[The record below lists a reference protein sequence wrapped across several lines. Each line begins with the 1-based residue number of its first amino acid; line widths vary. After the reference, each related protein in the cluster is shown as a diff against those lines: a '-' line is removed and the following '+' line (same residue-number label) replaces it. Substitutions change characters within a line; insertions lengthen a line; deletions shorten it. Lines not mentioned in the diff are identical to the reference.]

1 MRLKRLFLGV
11 MLLVGITGAGATNAA
26 PEDISASISLKVPGN
41 DAKQYPLALQKMQD
55 GMYRCRASEKLPLDI
70 IRQVVDKDGKQ
81 RITVTLK
88 ALENVYFNY
97 GEQIKT
103 GYKHSDCQF
112 YMPGFW
118 YRRNLRSPKEAP
130 SFHTSDSWLV
140 REDRLSTPLTAAFN
154 PASGTSMSVIRI
166 DKFDKEAL
174 TTHKEG
180 EVILSGETSI
190 GYTGFCN
197 VDGMTVLAY
206 GFPYKEAPKTYI
218 RKLTL
223 APAVE
228 AFQLLRKGDS
238 ISMTWEVSERNTADF
253 SECVQR
259 TWEYCYD
266 TNRPKPVD
274 TPYTV
279 DRMKEVMSN
288 FFVESYVSNTPTH
301 YYSGVELE
309 TATCAN
315 TDVAEVGFVGRTLL
329 NAFNA
334 LEYGKQQNRQDLVDN
349 ANHIFDTYL
358 QNGFSPAGFFNEVV
372 HYNRGFKETRH
383 SIRRQSEGVYAI
395 LNYLNYEKQQKR
407 KHPEWE
413 KRIKGMLD
421 SFLKLQ
427 NEDGSF
433 PRKFKDD
440 FSVVDASGGSTPS
453 ATLPLVMASKYFK
466 DKRYLASAKRT
477 VDYLEKEL
485 ISKADY
491 FSSTLDAN
499 CEDKEASLYA
509 ATAAYYLAL
518 VTKGEERA
526 HYAGLAKKAAY
537 FALSWYYTWDV
548 PFAEGQMLGDI
559 GLKTRGWGNVSVEN
573 NHIDVFIFEF
583 ADVLHW
589 LSKEYNEP
597 RFSDF
602 AEVIS
607 TSMRQLL
614 PYEGHMCG
622 IAKVGYY
629 PEVVQHTNWDYGRN
643 GKGYYN
649 NIFAPGWTV
658 ASLWELFTPGRA
670 EQFLLKNDSL
680 NSNQYCIYE

>member
-11 MLLVGITGAGATNAA
+11 MLLVGITGAGAANVA

-55 GMYRCRASEKLPLDI
+55 GMYSCRASETLPLDI

-238 ISMTWEVSERNTADF
+238 ISMTWEVSERNAADF

-288 FFVESYVSNTPTH
+288 FFVESYVSNTSTH

-372 HYNRGFKETRH
+372 HYNRDFKETRH

-670 EQFLLKNDSL
+670 EQFLLKK
-680 NSNQYCIYE
+680 

>member
-1 MRLKRLFLGV
+1 MRLKRLFLGI
-11 MLLVGITGAGATNAA
+11 MLSAGIVNIGAANYT
-26 PEDISASISLKVPGN
+26 PENVSISLKVPGN
-41 DAKQYPLALQKMQD
+41 DAQHYLLTLQKQQDGIYTCQSSEQLPLA
-55 GMYRCRASEKLPLDI
+55 I
-70 IRQVVDKDGKQ
+70 TRQVVDKDGKQ
-81 RITVTLK
+81 RINVVIK
-88 ALENVYFNY
+88 ALDTVYFNY

-103 GYKHSDCQF
+103 GYRHSDCQF

-118 YRRNLRSPKEAP
+118 YRQNLRSPEKAP

-154 PASGTSMSVIRI
+154 SSKGKSMSVIRI
-166 DKFDKEAL
+166 DQFDKEAL
-174 TTHKEG
+174 ATHKEG
-180 EVILSGETSI
+180 EVIVSGETSI
-190 GYTGFCN
+190 GYTGFEN
-197 VDGMTVLAY
+197 IGGMTVLSY

-223 APAVE
+223 APSVE

-238 ISMTWEVSERNTADF
+238 ISLTWELSEIDAADF

-266 TNRPKPVD
+266 TNRPQPVN

-279 DRMKEVMSN
+279 DRMKDVLSN
-288 FFVESYVSNTPTH
+288 FFVESYVNTTPTH
-301 YYSGVELE
+301 YYSGVELK
-309 TATCAN
+309 TATCDN

-334 LEYGKQQNRQDLVDN
+334 LEYGSQQNRPELVN
-349 ANHIFDTYL
+349 SANSIFDTYL
-358 QNGFSPAGFFNEVV
+358 TNGFSPAGFFNEVV
-372 HYNRGFKETRH
+372 HYNRDFKEPNL

-395 LNYLNYEKQQKR
+395 LNYLDYEKQHKR

-413 KRIKGMLD
+413 KRLKVILD
-421 SFLKLQ
+421 SFLRLQ
-427 NEDGSF
+427 NADGSF

-440 FSVVDASGGSTPS
+440 FSIVDGTGGSTPS
-453 ATLPLVMASKYFK
+453 ATLPLVMAYKYFK
-466 DKRYLASAKRT
+466 DKRYLESAKRT
-477 VDYLEKEL
+477 VNYLENEL
-485 ISKADY
+485 ISKSDY

-509 ATAAYYLAL
+509 ATATYYLAL
-518 VTKGEERA
+518 VTKGVERS
-526 HYAGLAKKAAY
+526 HYAGLCKKAAY

-622 IAKVGYY
+622 VSKVGYY

-649 NIFAPGWTV
+649 DIFAPGWTV
-658 ASLWELFTPGRA
+658 ASLWELFSPGRA
-670 EQFLLKNDSL
+670 EKFLLK
-680 NSNQYCIYE
+680 

>member
-55 GMYRCRASEKLPLDI
+55 GMYSCRASEKLPLDI

-154 PASGTSMSVIRI
+154 LASGTSMSVIRI

-238 ISMTWEVSERNTADF
+238 ISVTWAVSERNAADF
-253 SECVQR
+253 SECVQH

-573 NHIDVFIFEF
+573 NHIDVFIFGF

-589 LSKEYNEP
+589 LAKEYNEP

-670 EQFLLKNDSL
+670 EQFLLKK
-680 NSNQYCIYE
+680 

>member
-11 MLLVGITGAGATNAA
+11 MLLVGITGAGAANAA

-55 GMYRCRASEKLPLDI
+55 GMYSCRASEKLPLDI

-180 EVILSGETSI
+180 EIILSGETSI

-238 ISMTWEVSERNTADF
+238 ISMTWEVSERNAADF

-440 FSVVDASGGSTPS
+440 FSIVDASGGSTPS

-670 EQFLLKNDSL
+670 EQFLLKK
-680 NSNQYCIYE
+680 

>member
-11 MLLVGITGAGATNAA
+11 MLLVGITGAGAANAA

-55 GMYRCRASEKLPLDI
+55 GMYSCRASETLPLDI

-238 ISMTWEVSERNTADF
+238 ISMTWEVSERNAADF

-670 EQFLLKNDSL
+670 EQFLLKK
-680 NSNQYCIYE
+680 

>member
-1 MRLKRLFLGV
+1 MRLKRLFLGI
-11 MLLVGITGAGATNAA
+11 MLFTGITGAGAANAA
-26 PEDISASISLKVPGN
+26 PEDISASISLKVLGN

-55 GMYRCRASEKLPLDI
+55 GMYSCRASETLPLDI

-238 ISMTWEVSERNTADF
+238 ISMTWEVSERNAADF

-670 EQFLLKNDSL
+670 EQFLLKK
-680 NSNQYCIYE
+680 

>member
-1 MRLKRLFLGV
+1 MRLKRLFLGI
-11 MLLVGITGAGATNAA
+11 MLSAGIVNIGAANYT
-26 PEDISASISLKVPGN
+26 PENVSISLKVPGN
-41 DAKQYPLALQKMQD
+41 DAQHYSLTLQKQQDGIYTCQSSEQLPLA
-55 GMYRCRASEKLPLDI
+55 I
-70 IRQVVDKDGKQ
+70 TRQVVDKDGKQ
-81 RITVTLK
+81 RINVVIK
-88 ALENVYFNY
+88 ALDTVYFNY

-103 GYKHSDCQF
+103 GYRHSDCQF

-118 YRRNLRSPKEAP
+118 YRQNLRSPEKAP

-154 PASGTSMSVIRI
+154 SSKGKSMSVIRI
-166 DKFDKEAL
+166 DQFDKEAL
-174 TTHKEG
+174 ATHKEG
-180 EVILSGETSI
+180 EVIVSGETSI
-190 GYTGFCN
+190 GYTGFEN
-197 VDGMTVLAY
+197 VGGMTVLSY

-223 APAVE
+223 APSVE

-238 ISMTWEVSERNTADF
+238 ITLTWELSEIDAADF

-266 TNRPKPVD
+266 TNRPQPVN

-279 DRMKEVMSN
+279 DRMKDVLSN
-288 FFVESYVSNTPTH
+288 FFVESYVNTTPTH
-301 YYSGVELE
+301 YYSGVELK
-309 TATCAN
+309 TATCDN

-334 LEYGKQQNRQDLVDN
+334 LEYGSQQNRPELVN
-349 ANHIFDTYL
+349 SANSIFDTYL
-358 QNGFSPAGFFNEVV
+358 TNGFSPAGFFNEVV
-372 HYNRGFKETRH
+372 HYNRDFKEPNL

-395 LNYLNYEKQQKR
+395 LNYLDYEKQHKR

-413 KRIKGMLD
+413 KRLKVILD
-421 SFLKLQ
+421 SFLRLQ
-427 NEDGSF
+427 NADGSF

-440 FSVVDASGGSTPS
+440 FSIVDGTGGSTPS
-453 ATLPLVMASKYFK
+453 ATLPLVMAYKYFK
-466 DKRYLASAKRT
+466 DKRYLESAKRT
-477 VDYLEKEL
+477 VNYLENEL
-485 ISKADY
+485 ISKSDY

-509 ATAAYYLAL
+509 ATATYYLAL
-518 VTKGEERA
+518 VTKGVERS
-526 HYAGLAKKAAY
+526 HYAGLCKKAAY

-622 IAKVGYY
+622 VAKVGYY

-649 NIFAPGWTV
+649 DIFAPGWTV
-658 ASLWELFTPGRA
+658 ASLWELFSPGRA
-670 EQFLLKNDSL
+670 EKFLLK
-680 NSNQYCIYE
+680 

>member
-55 GMYRCRASEKLPLDI
+55 GMYSCRASEALPLDI

-238 ISMTWEVSERNTADF
+238 ISMTWEVSERNAADF

-372 HYNRGFKETRH
+372 HYNRDFKETRH

-440 FSVVDASGGSTPS
+440 FSIVDASGGSTPS

-670 EQFLLKNDSL
+670 EQFLLKK
-680 NSNQYCIYE
+680 

>member
-11 MLLVGITGAGATNAA
+11 MLLVGITGAGAANAA

-154 PASGTSMSVIRI
+154 PVSGTSMSVIRI

-180 EVILSGETSI
+180 EIILSGETSI

-197 VDGMTVLAY
+197 VDGVTVLAY

-238 ISMTWEVSERNTADF
+238 ISMTWEVSERNAADF

-288 FFVESYVSNTPTH
+288 FFVESYVGNTPTH

-440 FSVVDASGGSTPS
+440 FSIVDASGGSTPS

-466 DKRYLASAKRT
+466 DKRYLASAKHT

-670 EQFLLKNDSL
+670 EQFLLKK
-680 NSNQYCIYE
+680 

>member
-1 MRLKRLFLGV
+1 

-55 GMYRCRASEKLPLDI
+55 GMYSCRASEKLPLDI

-238 ISMTWEVSERNTADF
+238 ISMTWEVSERNAADF

-413 KRIKGMLD
+413 KRIRGMLD

-440 FSVVDASGGSTPS
+440 FSIVDASGGSTPS

-670 EQFLLKNDSL
+670 EQFLLKK
-680 NSNQYCIYE
+680 

>member
-1 MRLKRLFLGV
+1 MRLKRLFFGV
-11 MLLVGITGAGATNAA
+11 MLLAGITNVGAMEHSLG
-26 PEDISASISLKVPGN
+26 DISASISLKVPGN
-41 DAKQYPLALQKMQD
+41 DAQHYSLTLQKQQD
-55 GMYRCRASEKLPLDI
+55 GMYICQSSEQLPLVI
-70 IRQVVDKDGKQ
+70 TRQVVAKDGNQ
-81 RITVTLK
+81 RINVVIK
-88 ALENVYFNY
+88 ALDTVYFNY

-103 GYKHSDCQF
+103 GYRHSDCQF

-118 YRRNLRSPKEAP
+118 YRQNLRSPEKAP

-154 PASGTSMSVIRI
+154 SSKGKSMSVIRI
-166 DKFDKEAL
+166 DQFDKEAL
-174 TTHKEG
+174 ATHKEG
-180 EVILSGETSI
+180 EVIVSGETSI
-190 GYTGFCN
+190 GYTGFEN
-197 VDGMTVLAY
+197 IGGMTVLSY

-223 APAVE
+223 AHSVE

-238 ISMTWEVSERNTADF
+238 ITLTWELSEIDAADF

-266 TNRPKPVD
+266 TNRPQPVN

-279 DRMKEVMSN
+279 DRMKDVLSN
-288 FFVESYVSNTPTH
+288 FFVESYVNTTPTH
-301 YYSGVELE
+301 YYSGVELK
-309 TATCAN
+309 TATCDN

-334 LEYGKQQNRQDLVDN
+334 LEYGSQQNRPELVN
-349 ANHIFDTYL
+349 SANSIFDTYL
-358 QNGFSPAGFFNEVV
+358 TNGFSPAGFFNEVV
-372 HYNRGFKETRH
+372 HYNRDFKEANL

-395 LNYLNYEKQQKR
+395 LNYLDYEKQHKR

-413 KRIKGMLD
+413 KRLKVILD
-421 SFLKLQ
+421 SFLRLQ
-427 NEDGSF
+427 NADGSF

-440 FSVVDASGGSTPS
+440 FSIVDGTGGSTPS
-453 ATLPLVMASKYFK
+453 ATLPLVMAYKYFK
-466 DKRYLASAKRT
+466 DKRYLESAKRT
-477 VDYLEKEL
+477 VNYLENEL
-485 ISKADY
+485 ISKSDY

-509 ATAAYYLAL
+509 ATATYYLAL
-518 VTKGEERA
+518 VTKGAERS
-526 HYAGLAKKAAY
+526 HYAGLCKKAAY

-573 NHIDVFIFEF
+573 NHIDVFVFEF

-614 PYEGHMCG
+614 PYKGHMCG
-622 IAKVGYY
+622 VSKVGYY

-649 NIFAPGWTV
+649 DIFAPGWTV
-658 ASLWELFTPGRA
+658 ASLWELFSPGRA
-670 EQFLLKNDSL
+670 EKFLLK
-680 NSNQYCIYE
+680 

>member
-1 MRLKRLFLGV
+1 MIFSNNNKTDVTMRLKRLFLGI
-11 MLLVGITGAGATNAA
+11 MLFTGITGAGAANAA

-55 GMYRCRASEKLPLDI
+55 GMYSCRASETLPLDI
-70 IRQVVDKDGKQ
+70 IRQVVDKDGKL

-238 ISMTWEVSERNTADF
+238 ISMTWEVSERNAADF

-288 FFVESYVSNTPTH
+288 FFVESYVGNTPTH

-559 GLKTRGWGNVSVEN
+559 GLKTRGWGNVLVEN

-670 EQFLLKNDSL
+670 EQFLLKK
-680 NSNQYCIYE
+680 

>member
-1 MRLKRLFLGV
+1 MRLKRLFLGI
-11 MLLVGITGAGATNAA
+11 MLSAGIANIGAANYT
-26 PEDISASISLKVPGN
+26 PENVSISLKVPGN
-41 DAKQYPLALQKMQD
+41 DAQHYSLTLQKQQD
-55 GMYRCRASEKLPLDI
+55 GVYTCHSSEQLPLVI
-70 IRQVVDKDGKQ
+70 TRQVVDKDGKQ
-81 RITVTLK
+81 RINVVIK
-88 ALENVYFNY
+88 ALDTVYFNY

-103 GYKHSDCQF
+103 GYRHSDCQF

-118 YRRNLRSPKEAP
+118 YRQNLRSPEKAP

-154 PASGTSMSVIRI
+154 SSKGKSMSVIRI

-180 EVILSGETSI
+180 EVIVSGETSI
-190 GYTGFCN
+190 GYTGFEN
-197 VDGMTVLAY
+197 IGGMTVLSY

-223 APAVE
+223 APSVE

-238 ISMTWEVSERNTADF
+238 ITLTWELSEIAVADF

-266 TNRPKPVD
+266 TNRPQPVN

-279 DRMKEVMSN
+279 DRMKDVLSN
-288 FFVESYVSNTPTH
+288 FFVESYVNTTPTH
-301 YYSGVELE
+301 YYSGVELK
-309 TATCAN
+309 TATCAS

-334 LEYGKQQNRQDLVDN
+334 LEYGFQQNRPELVN
-349 ANHIFDTYL
+349 SANSIFDTYL
-358 QNGFSPAGFFNEVV
+358 SSGFSPAGFFNEVV
-372 HYNRGFKETRH
+372 HYNRDFKEPKL

-395 LNYLNYEKQQKR
+395 LNYLAYEKQHKR

-413 KRIKGMLD
+413 KRLKVILD
-421 SFLKLQ
+421 SFLRLQ
-427 NEDGSF
+427 NADGSF

-440 FSVVDASGGSTPS
+440 FSIVDGTGGSTPS
-453 ATLPLVMASKYFK
+453 ATLPLVMAYKYFK
-466 DKRYLASAKRT
+466 DKRYLESAKRT
-477 VDYLEKEL
+477 VNYLENEL
-485 ISKADY
+485 ISKSDY

-509 ATAAYYLAL
+509 ATATYYLAL
-518 VTKGEERA
+518 VTKGAERA
-526 HYAGLAKKAAY
+526 HYAELCRKAAY

-589 LSKEYNEP
+589 LSKEFNEA

-622 IAKVGYY
+622 VSKVGYY

-649 NIFAPGWTV
+649 DIFAPGWTV
-658 ASLWELFTPGRA
+658 ASLWELFSPGRA
-670 EQFLLKNDSL
+670 EKYLAK
-680 NSNQYCIYE
+680 

>member
-11 MLLVGITGAGATNAA
+11 MLLAGITGAGAANVA

-55 GMYRCRASEKLPLDI
+55 GMYSCRASETLPLDI

-197 VDGMTVLAY
+197 VDGVTVLAY

-238 ISMTWEVSERNTADF
+238 ISMTWEVSERNAADF

-440 FSVVDASGGSTPS
+440 FSIVDASGGSTPS

-526 HYAGLAKKAAY
+526 HYAGLAKKAAN

-670 EQFLLKNDSL
+670 EQFLLKK
-680 NSNQYCIYE
+680 

>member
-11 MLLVGITGAGATNAA
+11 MLLASITGAGAANAA

-55 GMYRCRASEKLPLDI
+55 GMYSCRASETLPLDI
-70 IRQVVDKDGKQ
+70 IRQVVDKDGKL

-238 ISMTWEVSERNTADF
+238 ISMTWEVSERNAADF

-288 FFVESYVSNTPTH
+288 FFVESYASNTPTH

-372 HYNRGFKETRH
+372 HYNRDFKETRH

-440 FSVVDASGGSTPS
+440 FSIVDASGGSTPS

-670 EQFLLKNDSL
+670 EQFLLKK
-680 NSNQYCIYE
+680 

>member
-1 MRLKRLFLGV
+1 MRLKRLFFGV
-11 MLLVGITGAGATNAA
+11 MLLAGITNAGAMEHSLGDVST
-26 PEDISASISLKVPGN
+26 SISLKVPGN
-41 DAKQYPLALQKMQD
+41 DAQHYSLTLQKQQD
-55 GMYRCRASEKLPLDI
+55 GVYTCQSSEQLPLVI
-70 IRQVVDKDGKQ
+70 TRQVVDKDGKQ
-81 RITVTLK
+81 RINVVIT
-88 ALENVYFNY
+88 ALDTVYFNY

-103 GYKHSDCQF
+103 GYRHSDCQF

-118 YRRNLRSPKEAP
+118 YRQNLRSPEKAP
-130 SFHTSDSWLV
+130 SFHISDSWLV

-154 PASGTSMSVIRI
+154 SSKGKSMSVIRI

-174 TTHKEG
+174 VTHKEG
-180 EVILSGETSI
+180 EVIVSGETSI
-190 GYTGFCN
+190 GYTGFEN
-197 VDGMTVLAY
+197 VGGMTVLSY

-223 APAVE
+223 APSVE

-238 ISMTWEVSERNTADF
+238 ITLTWELSEIDAADF

-266 TNRPKPVD
+266 TNRPQPVN

-279 DRMKEVMSN
+279 DRMKDVLSN
-288 FFVESYVSNTPTH
+288 FFVESYVNTTPTH
-301 YYSGVELE
+301 YYSGVELK
-309 TATCAN
+309 TATCAS

-334 LEYGKQQNRQDLVDN
+334 LEYGSQQNRPELVN
-349 ANHIFDTYL
+349 SANSIFDTYL
-358 QNGFSPAGFFNEVV
+358 SNGFSPAGFFNEVV
-372 HYNRGFKETRH
+372 HYNRGFKEPNL

-395 LNYLNYEKQQKR
+395 LNYLDYEKQHKR

-413 KRIKGMLD
+413 NRLKVILD
-421 SFLKLQ
+421 SFLRLQ
-427 NEDGSF
+427 NADGSF

-440 FSVVDASGGSTPS
+440 FSIVDGTGGSTPS
-453 ATLPLVMASKYFK
+453 ATLPLVMAYKYFK
-466 DKRYLASAKRT
+466 DKRYLESAKRT
-477 VDYLEKEL
+477 VNYLENEL
-485 ISKADY
+485 ISKSDY

-509 ATAAYYLAL
+509 ATATYYLAL
-518 VTKGEERA
+518 VTKGAERA
-526 HYAGLAKKAAY
+526 HYAELCRKAAY

-589 LSKEYNEP
+589 LSKEFNEA

-622 IAKVGYY
+622 VSKVGYY

-649 NIFAPGWTV
+649 DIFAPGWTV
-658 ASLWELFTPGRA
+658 ASLWELFSPGRA
-670 EQFLLKNDSL
+670 EKFLLK
-680 NSNQYCIYE
+680 

>member
-1 MRLKRLFLGV
+1 MRLKRLFLGI
-11 MLLVGITGAGATNAA
+11 MLSVGIVNIGAANYT
-26 PEDISASISLKVPGN
+26 PENVSISLKVPGN
-41 DAKQYPLALQKMQD
+41 DAQHYSLTLQKQQD
-55 GMYRCRASEKLPLDI
+55 GVYTCQSSEQLPLVI
-70 IRQVVDKDGKQ
+70 TRQVVDKDGKQ
-81 RITVTLK
+81 RINVVIT
-88 ALENVYFNY
+88 ALDTVYFNY

-103 GYKHSDCQF
+103 GYRHSDCQF

-118 YRRNLRSPKEAP
+118 YRQNLRSPEKAP
-130 SFHTSDSWLV
+130 SFHISDSWLV

-154 PASGTSMSVIRI
+154 SSKGKSMSVIRI

-174 TTHKEG
+174 ATHKEG
-180 EVILSGETSI
+180 EVIVSGETSI
-190 GYTGFCN
+190 GYTGFEN
-197 VDGMTVLAY
+197 VGGMTVLSY

-223 APAVE
+223 APSVE

-238 ISMTWEVSERNTADF
+238 ITLTWELSEIDAADF

-266 TNRPKPVD
+266 TNRPQPVN

-279 DRMKEVMSN
+279 DRMKDVLSN
-288 FFVESYVSNTPTH
+288 FFVESYVNTTPTH
-301 YYSGVELE
+301 YYSGVELK
-309 TATCAN
+309 TATCAS

-334 LEYGKQQNRQDLVDN
+334 LEYGSQQNRPELVN
-349 ANHIFDTYL
+349 SANSIFDTYL
-358 QNGFSPAGFFNEVV
+358 TNGFSPAGFFNEVV
-372 HYNRGFKETRH
+372 HYNRDFKEPNL

-395 LNYLNYEKQQKR
+395 LNYLDYEKQHKR

-413 KRIKGMLD
+413 NRLKVILD
-421 SFLKLQ
+421 SFLRLQ
-427 NEDGSF
+427 NADGSF

-440 FSVVDASGGSTPS
+440 FSIVDGTGGSTPS
-453 ATLPLVMASKYFK
+453 ATLPLVMAYKYFK
-466 DKRYLASAKRT
+466 DKRYLESAKRT
-477 VDYLEKEL
+477 VNYLENEL
-485 ISKADY
+485 ISKSDY

-509 ATAAYYLAL
+509 ATATYYLAL
-518 VTKGEERA
+518 VTKGAERA
-526 HYAGLAKKAAY
+526 HYAELCRKAAY

-548 PFAEGQMLGDI
+548 PFADGQMLGDI

-589 LSKEYNEP
+589 LSKEFNEA

-622 IAKVGYY
+622 VSKVGYY

-649 NIFAPGWTV
+649 DIFAPGWTV
-658 ASLWELFTPGRA
+658 ASLWELFSPGRA
-670 EQFLLKNDSL
+670 EKFLLK
-680 NSNQYCIYE
+680 

>member
-1 MRLKRLFLGV
+1 MIFSNNNKTDVTMRLKRLFLGV
-11 MLLVGITGAGATNAA
+11 MLLVGITGAGAANAA

-55 GMYRCRASEKLPLDI
+55 GMYSCRASETLPLDI

-154 PASGTSMSVIRI
+154 PVSGTSMSVIRI

-180 EVILSGETSI
+180 EIILSGETSI

-197 VDGMTVLAY
+197 VDGVTVLAY

-238 ISMTWEVSERNTADF
+238 ISMTWEVSERNAADF

-288 FFVESYVSNTPTH
+288 FFVESYVGNTPTH

-440 FSVVDASGGSTPS
+440 FSIVDASGGSTPS

-466 DKRYLASAKRT
+466 DKRYLASAKHT

-670 EQFLLKNDSL
+670 EQFLLKK
-680 NSNQYCIYE
+680 

>member
-11 MLLVGITGAGATNAA
+11 MLLVGITGAGAANAA

-55 GMYRCRASEKLPLDI
+55 GMYSCRASEKLPLDI

-180 EVILSGETSI
+180 EIILSGETSI

-197 VDGMTVLAY
+197 VDGVTVLAY

-238 ISMTWEVSERNTADF
+238 ISMTWEVSERNAADF

-288 FFVESYVSNTPTH
+288 FFVESYVGNTPTH

-372 HYNRGFKETRH
+372 HYNRDFKETRH

-440 FSVVDASGGSTPS
+440 FSIVDASGGSTPS

-670 EQFLLKNDSL
+670 EQFLLKK
-680 NSNQYCIYE
+680 

>member
-11 MLLVGITGAGATNAA
+11 MLLAGITGAGAANVA

-55 GMYRCRASEKLPLDI
+55 GMYSCRASETLPLDI

-154 PASGTSMSVIRI
+154 PVSGTSMSVIRI

-180 EVILSGETSI
+180 EIILSGETSI

-197 VDGMTVLAY
+197 VDGVTVLAY

-223 APAVE
+223 TPAVE

-238 ISMTWEVSERNTADF
+238 ISMTWEVSERNAADF

-288 FFVESYVSNTPTH
+288 FFVESYVGNTPTH

-440 FSVVDASGGSTPS
+440 FSIVDASGGSTPS

-466 DKRYLASAKRT
+466 DKRYLASAKHT

-670 EQFLLKNDSL
+670 EQFLLKK
-680 NSNQYCIYE
+680 

>member
-1 MRLKRLFLGV
+1 MRVKRLFWGF
-11 MLLVGITGAGATNAA
+11 MLLVGITNTEVLAYAQEGV
-26 PEDISASISLKVPGN
+26 SASVSLKTPGN
-41 DAKQYPLALQKMQD
+41 DARHYSLSLLKQPD
-55 GMYRCRASEKLPLDI
+55 GLYICQLPEKLPLI
-70 IRQVVDKDGKQ
+70 ISRQVFDMNGRQ
-81 RITVTLK
+81 RITVVIK
-88 ALENVYFNY
+88 ALDNVYFNY
-97 GEQIKT
+97 GEQLKT
-103 GYKHSDCQF
+103 GYNHADCQF

-130 SFHTSDSWLV
+130 SFHSSDSWLV
-140 REDRLSTPLTAAFN
+140 REDRLSTPLTAVYNTTNGKSA
-154 PASGTSMSVIRI
+154 SVIRM
-166 DKFDKEAL
+166 DAFNKEAL

-180 EVILSGETSI
+180 EIILSGATSI
-190 GYTGFCN
+190 GYTGFQN
-197 VDGMTVLAY
+197 LNGMTVLSY

-228 AFQLLRKGDS
+228 AFQLLKKGES
-238 ISMTWEVSERNTADF
+238 VQLTWELAHGESADF
-253 SECVQR
+253 SEFVQH
-259 TWEYCYD
+259 TWEYSYD
-266 TNRPKPVD
+266 TNRPKPVE
-274 TPYTV
+274 TLFSV

-288 FFVESYVSNTPTH
+288 FFVESYVGETPTH

-309 TATCAN
+309 TSTCAN

-329 NAFNA
+329 NAYNA
-334 LEYGKQQNRQDLVDN
+334 LEYGEQQNRADLINN
-349 ANHIFDTYL
+349 AVNIFNTYL
-358 QNGFSPAGFFNEVV
+358 QNGFSAAGFFNEVV
-372 HYNRGFKETRH
+372 HYKRGNIESNH
-383 SIRRQSEGVYAI
+383 SIRRQSEGVYAV
-395 LNYLNYEKQQKR
+395 LHYLNYEKQHKR
-407 KHPEWE
+407 KHLEWE
-413 KRIKGMLD
+413 KRVKAMLD
-421 SFLKLQ
+421 SFLRLQ
-427 NEDGSF
+427 NVDGSF

-440 FSVVDASGGSTPS
+440 FSIVDESGGSTPS
-453 ATLPLVMASKYFK
+453 ATLPLVLGYKYFK

-518 VTKGEERA
+518 ATKGTERL
-526 HYAGLAKKAAY
+526 HYTELAKKATY

-573 NHIDVFIFEF
+573 NHIDVFVFEF
-583 ADVLHW
+583 ADVLRW
-589 LSKEYNEP
+589 LSKECNEP
-597 RFSDF
+597 RFGEF
-602 AEVIS
+602 AAVIS

-670 EQFLLKNDSL
+670 EKFIL
-680 NSNQYCIYE
+680 NR

>member
-55 GMYRCRASEKLPLDI
+55 GMYSCRASETLPLDI

-238 ISMTWEVSERNTADF
+238 ISMTWEVSERNAADF

-288 FFVESYVSNTPTH
+288 FFVESYVGNTPTH

-433 PRKFKDD
+433 PRKFHDD
-440 FSVVDASGGSTPS
+440 LSVVDPSGGSTPC
-453 ATLPLVMASKYFK
+453 ATLPMSMGYKYFG
-466 DKRYLASAKRT
+466 DKRYLESARATAK
-477 VDYLEKEL
+477 YLENEL
-485 ISKADY
+485 IDKADY

-499 CEDKEASLYA
+499 CEDKEASFYA
-509 ATAAYYLAL
+509 ATALYYLAHA
-518 VTKGEERA
+518 TKGAERQ
-526 HYAGLAKKAAY
+526 HYMDLCKKAAY
-537 FALSWYYTWDV
+537 FCLSWYYLWDV
-548 PFAEGQMLGDI
+548 PFAEGQMLGDVDF
-559 GLKTRGWGNVSVEN
+559 KSRGWGNVSVEN
-573 NHIDVFIFEF
+573 NHIDVYIFEF
-583 ADVLHW
+583 TAVLD
-589 LSKEYNEP
+589 LLAKEYNEP
-597 RFSDF
+597 RMADFSK
-602 AEVIS
+602 VIQ
-607 TSMRQLL
+607 TSMLQLM
-614 PYEGHMCG
+614 PTQDHMYDIG
-622 IAKVGYY
+622 KRGYY
-629 PEVVQHTNWDYGRN
+629 PEVVQHTAWDYGHN
-643 GKGYYN
+643 GKGFYN
-649 NIFAPGWTV
+649 DIFAPGWTV
-658 ASLWELFTPGRA
+658 ASLWQMLSPDRVDRFFA
-670 EQFLLKNDSL
+670 KK
-680 NSNQYCIYE
+680 

>member
-1 MRLKRLFLGV
+1 MRLKRLFLGI
-11 MLLVGITGAGATNAA
+11 MLFTGITGAGAANAA
-26 PEDISASISLKVPGN
+26 PEDISASISLKLPGN

-55 GMYRCRASEKLPLDI
+55 GMYSCRASETLPLDI

-238 ISMTWEVSERNTADF
+238 ISMTWEVSERNAADF

-670 EQFLLKNDSL
+670 EQFLLKK
-680 NSNQYCIYE
+680 

>member
-1 MRLKRLFLGV
+1 MRLKRLFLGI
-11 MLLVGITGAGATNAA
+11 MLFTGITGAGAANAA

-55 GMYRCRASEKLPLDI
+55 GMYSCRASETLPLDI
-70 IRQVVDKDGKQ
+70 IRQVVDKDGKL

-180 EVILSGETSI
+180 EVILSGKTSI

-238 ISMTWEVSERNTADF
+238 ISMTWEVSERNAADF

-288 FFVESYVSNTPTH
+288 FFVESYVGNTPTH

-670 EQFLLKNDSL
+670 EQFLLKK
-680 NSNQYCIYE
+680 

>member
-1 MRLKRLFLGV
+1 MKSKPMKMKLNRLFVSLLLLAGLTRVAAADYQAGV
-11 MLLVGITGAGATNAA
+11 SATVA
-26 PEDISASISLKVPGN
+26 LKVPGN
-41 DAKQYPLALQKMQD
+41 EAKRYELTLHRQAD
-55 GMYRCRASEKLPLDI
+55 GTYACRAAEALPLTI
-70 IRQVVDKDGKQ
+70 VRKVAEVPNGQ
-81 RITVTLK
+81 RITVTLQ
-88 ALENVYFNY
+88 AQSDVYFQY
-97 GEQIKT
+97 GEQLRT
-103 GYKHSDCQF
+103 GYRHDDCQF
-112 YMPGFW
+112 YLPGFW
-118 YRRNLRSPKEAP
+118 YRRNLRSPQQAP

-140 REDRLSTPLTAAFN
+140 REDRLSTPLTAAFS
-154 PASGTSMSVIRI
+154 ATQGKSMSVIRI
-166 DKFDKEAL
+166 DAFEKEAL
-174 TTHKEG
+174 TTHSEG

-190 GYTGFCN
+190 GYTGFLN
-197 VDGMTVLAY
+197 VQGTTVLAY
-206 GFPYKEAPKTYI
+206 GFPYQEAPRTYI

-228 AFQLLRKGDS
+228 AFQRLRRGDRLTL
-238 ISMTWEVSERNTADF
+238 TWEVTERKATDF

-259 TWEYCYD
+259 TWEYSYD
-266 TNRPKPVD
+266 TNRPQPVD
-274 TPYTV
+274 TPYSV
-279 DRMKEVMSN
+279 DYMKEVMSR
-288 FFVESYVSNTPTH
+288 FFTDSYVDTTPTH
-301 YYSGVELE
+301 YYAGVELE
-309 TATCAN
+309 TKTCAP

-334 LEYGKQQNRQDLVDN
+334 WEYGHLHNRTDLVVPADR
-349 ANHIFDTYL
+349 IFETY
-358 QNGFSPAGFFNEVV
+358 QAHGFSDGGFFHERV
-372 HYNRGFKETRH
+372 HYNRGIQDETF
-383 SIRRQSEGVYAI
+383 SIRRQSEGVYAV
-395 LNYLNYEKQQKR
+395 LHYLNYERQHKR
-407 KHPEWE
+407 RHPDWE
-413 KRIKGMLD
+413 KRLTTMLD
-421 SFLKLQ
+421 RFLALQ
-427 NEDGSF
+427 HADGSF

-440 FSVVDASGGSTPS
+440 GTLVDATGGSTPS
-453 ATLPLVMASKYFK
+453 ATLPLVMGYVYFK
-466 DKRYLASAKRT
+466 DKRYLESARRT
-477 VDYLEKEL
+477 VSYLEKEL

-526 HYAGLAKKAAY
+526 HYASLAKKAAY

-548 PFAEGQMLGDI
+548 PFAPGQMLGDI

-573 NHIDVFIFEF
+573 NHIDVFIFDF

-589 LSKEYNEP
+589 LAQEYAEP

-602 AEVIS
+602 AQVIS

-614 PYEGHMCG
+614 PCEGHLCG

-629 PEVVQHTNWDYGRN
+629 PEVVQHTHWDYGRN

-670 EQFLLKNDSL
+670 EQFLQRK
-680 NSNQYCIYE
+680 

>member
-1 MRLKRLFLGV
+1 MRLKRLFFGV
-11 MLLVGITGAGATNAA
+11 MLLAGITNVGAMEHSLGDVST
-26 PEDISASISLKVPGN
+26 SISLKVPGN
-41 DAKQYPLALQKMQD
+41 DAQHYSLTLQKQQDGIYTCQSSEQLPLA
-55 GMYRCRASEKLPLDI
+55 I
-70 IRQVVDKDGKQ
+70 TRQVVDKDGKQ
-81 RITVTLK
+81 RINVVIK
-88 ALENVYFNY
+88 ALDTVYFNY

-103 GYKHSDCQF
+103 GYRHSDCQF

-118 YRRNLRSPKEAP
+118 YRQNLRSPEKAP

-154 PASGTSMSVIRI
+154 SSKGKSMSVIRI
-166 DKFDKEAL
+166 DQFDKEAL
-174 TTHKEG
+174 ATHKEG
-180 EVILSGETSI
+180 EVIVSGETSI
-190 GYTGFCN
+190 GYTGFEN
-197 VDGMTVLAY
+197 VGGMTVLSY

-223 APAVE
+223 APSVE

-238 ISMTWEVSERNTADF
+238 ITLTWELSEIDAADF

-266 TNRPKPVD
+266 TNRPQPVN

-279 DRMKEVMSN
+279 DRMKDVLSN
-288 FFVESYVSNTPTH
+288 FFVESYVNTTPTH
-301 YYSGVELE
+301 YYSGVELK
-309 TATCAN
+309 TATCDN

-334 LEYGKQQNRQDLVDN
+334 LEYGSQQNRPELVN
-349 ANHIFDTYL
+349 SANSIFDTYL
-358 QNGFSPAGFFNEVV
+358 TNGFSPAGFFNEVV
-372 HYNRGFKETRH
+372 HYNRDFKEPNL

-395 LNYLNYEKQQKR
+395 LNYLDYEKQHKR

-413 KRIKGMLD
+413 KRLKVILD
-421 SFLKLQ
+421 SFLRLQ
-427 NEDGSF
+427 NADGSF

-440 FSVVDASGGSTPS
+440 FSIVDGTGGSTPS
-453 ATLPLVMASKYFK
+453 ATLPLVMAYKYFK
-466 DKRYLASAKRT
+466 DKRYLESAKRT
-477 VDYLEKEL
+477 VNYLENEL
-485 ISKADY
+485 ISKSDY

-509 ATAAYYLAL
+509 ATATYYLAL
-518 VTKGEERA
+518 VTKGVERS
-526 HYAGLAKKAAY
+526 HYAGLCKKAAY

-622 IAKVGYY
+622 VSKVGYY

-649 NIFAPGWTV
+649 DIFAPGWTV
-658 ASLWELFTPGRA
+658 ASLWELFSPGRA
-670 EQFLLKNDSL
+670 EQFLIKK
-680 NSNQYCIYE
+680 

>member
-1 MRLKRLFLGV
+1 MRLKRLFLGI
-11 MLLVGITGAGATNAA
+11 MLSAGIVNIGAANYT
-26 PEDISASISLKVPGN
+26 PENVSISLKVPGN
-41 DAKQYPLALQKMQD
+41 DAQHYSLTLQKQQDGIYTCQSSEQLPLA
-55 GMYRCRASEKLPLDI
+55 I
-70 IRQVVDKDGKQ
+70 TRQVVDKDGKQ
-81 RITVTLK
+81 RINVVIK
-88 ALENVYFNY
+88 ALDTVYFNY

-103 GYKHSDCQF
+103 GYRHSDCQF

-118 YRRNLRSPKEAP
+118 YRQNLRSPEKAP

-154 PASGTSMSVIRI
+154 SSKGKSMSVIRI

-174 TTHKEG
+174 ATHKEG
-180 EVILSGETSI
+180 EVIVSGETSI
-190 GYTGFCN
+190 GYTGFEN
-197 VDGMTVLAY
+197 IGGMTVLSY

-223 APAVE
+223 AHSVE

-238 ISMTWEVSERNTADF
+238 ITLTWELSEIDAADF

-266 TNRPKPVD
+266 TNRPQPVN

-279 DRMKEVMSN
+279 DRMKDVLSN
-288 FFVESYVSNTPTH
+288 FFVESYVNTTPTH
-301 YYSGVELE
+301 YYSGVELK
-309 TATCAN
+309 TATCDN

-334 LEYGKQQNRQDLVDN
+334 LEYGSQQNRPELVN
-349 ANHIFDTYL
+349 SANSIFDTYL
-358 QNGFSPAGFFNEVV
+358 TNGFSPAGFFNEVV
-372 HYNRGFKETRH
+372 HYNRDFKEANL

-395 LNYLNYEKQQKR
+395 LNYLDYEKQHKR

-413 KRIKGMLD
+413 KRLKVILD
-421 SFLKLQ
+421 SFLRLQ
-427 NEDGSF
+427 NADGSF

-440 FSVVDASGGSTPS
+440 FSIVDGTGGSTPS
-453 ATLPLVMASKYFK
+453 ATLTLVMAYKYFK
-466 DKRYLASAKRT
+466 DKRYLESAKRT
-477 VDYLEKEL
+477 VNYLENEL
-485 ISKADY
+485 ISKSDY

-509 ATAAYYLAL
+509 ATATYYLAL
-518 VTKGEERA
+518 VTKGAERS
-526 HYAGLAKKAAY
+526 HYAGLCKKAAY

-573 NHIDVFIFEF
+573 NHIDVFVFEF

-622 IAKVGYY
+622 VAKVGYY

-649 NIFAPGWTV
+649 DIFAPGWTV
-658 ASLWELFTPGRA
+658 ASLWELFSPGRA
-670 EQFLLKNDSL
+670 EKFLLK
-680 NSNQYCIYE
+680 

>member
-1 MRLKRLFLGV
+1 MRLKRLFLGI
-11 MLLVGITGAGATNAA
+11 MLFTGITGAGAANAA

-55 GMYRCRASEKLPLDI
+55 GMYSCRASETLPLDI

-197 VDGMTVLAY
+197 VDGVTVLAY

-238 ISMTWEVSERNTADF
+238 ISMTWEVSERNAADF

-440 FSVVDASGGSTPS
+440 FSIVDASGGSTPS

-670 EQFLLKNDSL
+670 EQFLLKK
-680 NSNQYCIYE
+680 

>member
-11 MLLVGITGAGATNAA
+11 MLLVGITGAGAANAA

-55 GMYRCRASEKLPLDI
+55 GMYSCRASETLPLDI

-197 VDGMTVLAY
+197 VDGVTVLAY

-238 ISMTWEVSERNTADF
+238 ISMTWEVSERNAADF

-372 HYNRGFKETRH
+372 HYNRDFKETRH

-440 FSVVDASGGSTPS
+440 FSIVDASGGSTPS

-670 EQFLLKNDSL
+670 EQFLLKK
-680 NSNQYCIYE
+680 

>member
-11 MLLVGITGAGATNAA
+11 MLLVGITGAGAANAA

-55 GMYRCRASEKLPLDI
+55 GMYSCRASETLPLDI

-140 REDRLSTPLTAAFN
+140 REEDRLSTPLTAAFN
-154 PASGTSMSVIRI
+154 PVSGTSMSVIRI

-180 EVILSGETSI
+180 EIILSGETSI

-197 VDGMTVLAY
+197 VDGVTVLAY

-238 ISMTWEVSERNTADF
+238 ISMTWEVSERNAADF

-288 FFVESYVSNTPTH
+288 FFVESYVGNTPTH

-440 FSVVDASGGSTPS
+440 FSIVDASGGSTPS

-466 DKRYLASAKRT
+466 DKRYLASAKHT

-670 EQFLLKNDSL
+670 EQFLLKK
-680 NSNQYCIYE
+680 

>member
-1 MRLKRLFLGV
+1 MRLKRLFFGV
-11 MLLVGITGAGATNAA
+11 MLLAGITNVGAMEHSLGDVST
-26 PEDISASISLKVPGN
+26 SISLKVPGN
-41 DAKQYPLALQKMQD
+41 DAQHYSLTLQKQQDGIYTCQSSEQLPLA
-55 GMYRCRASEKLPLDI
+55 I
-70 IRQVVDKDGKQ
+70 TRQVVDKDGKQ
-81 RITVTLK
+81 RINVVIK
-88 ALENVYFNY
+88 ALDTVYFNY

-103 GYKHSDCQF
+103 GYRHSDCQF

-118 YRRNLRSPKEAP
+118 YRQNLRSPEKAP

-154 PASGTSMSVIRI
+154 SSKGKSMSVIRI
-166 DKFDKEAL
+166 DQFDKEAL
-174 TTHKEG
+174 ATHKEG
-180 EVILSGETSI
+180 EVIVSGETSI
-190 GYTGFCN
+190 GYTGFEN
-197 VDGMTVLAY
+197 IGGMTVLSY

-223 APAVE
+223 APSVE

-238 ISMTWEVSERNTADF
+238 ITLTWELSEIDAADF

-266 TNRPKPVD
+266 TNRPQPVN

-279 DRMKEVMSN
+279 DRMKDVLSN
-288 FFVESYVSNTPTH
+288 FFVESYVNTTPTH
-301 YYSGVELE
+301 YYSGVELK
-309 TATCAN
+309 TATCDN

-334 LEYGKQQNRQDLVDN
+334 LEYGSQQNRPELVN
-349 ANHIFDTYL
+349 SANSIFDTYL
-358 QNGFSPAGFFNEVV
+358 TNGFSPAGFFNEVV
-372 HYNRGFKETRH
+372 HYNRDFKEPNL

-395 LNYLNYEKQQKR
+395 LNYLDYEKQHKR

-413 KRIKGMLD
+413 KRLKVILD
-421 SFLKLQ
+421 SFLRLQ
-427 NEDGSF
+427 NADGSF

-440 FSVVDASGGSTPS
+440 FSIVDGTGGSTPS
-453 ATLPLVMASKYFK
+453 ATLPLVMAYKYFK
-466 DKRYLASAKRT
+466 DKRYLESAKRT
-477 VDYLEKEL
+477 VNYLENEL
-485 ISKADY
+485 ISKSDY

-509 ATAAYYLAL
+509 ATATYYLAL
-518 VTKGEERA
+518 VTKGVERS
-526 HYAGLAKKAAY
+526 HYAGLCKKAAY

-622 IAKVGYY
+622 VSKVGYY

-649 NIFAPGWTV
+649 DIFAPGWTV
-658 ASLWELFTPGRA
+658 ASLWELFSPGRA
-670 EQFLLKNDSL
+670 EQFLIKK
-680 NSNQYCIYE
+680 

>member
-1 MRLKRLFLGV
+1 MRLKRLFLGI
-11 MLLVGITGAGATNAA
+11 MLFTGITGAGAANAA

-55 GMYRCRASEKLPLDI
+55 GMYSCRASETLPLDI

-238 ISMTWEVSERNTADF
+238 ISMTWEVSERNAADF

-407 KHPEWE
+407 KPPEWE

-670 EQFLLKNDSL
+670 EQFLLKK
-680 NSNQYCIYE
+680 

>member
-1 MRLKRLFLGV
+1 MRLKRLFFGV
-11 MLLVGITGAGATNAA
+11 MLLAGITNVGAMEHSLGDVST
-26 PEDISASISLKVPGN
+26 SISLKVPGN
-41 DAKQYPLALQKMQD
+41 DAQHYSLTLQKQQDGIYTCQSSEQLPLA
-55 GMYRCRASEKLPLDI
+55 I
-70 IRQVVDKDGKQ
+70 TRQVVDKDGKQ
-81 RITVTLK
+81 RINVVIK
-88 ALENVYFNY
+88 ALDTVYFNY

-103 GYKHSDCQF
+103 GYRHSDCQF

-118 YRRNLRSPKEAP
+118 YRQNLRSPEKAP

-154 PASGTSMSVIRI
+154 SSKGKSMSVIRI
-166 DKFDKEAL
+166 DQFDKEAL
-174 TTHKEG
+174 ATHKEG
-180 EVILSGETSI
+180 EVIVSGETSI
-190 GYTGFCN
+190 GYTGFEN
-197 VDGMTVLAY
+197 VGGMTVLSY

-223 APAVE
+223 APSVE

-238 ISMTWEVSERNTADF
+238 ITLTWELSEIDAADF

-266 TNRPKPVD
+266 TNHPQPVN

-279 DRMKEVMSN
+279 DRMKDVLSN
-288 FFVESYVSNTPTH
+288 FFVESYVNTTPTH
-301 YYSGVELE
+301 YYSGVELK
-309 TATCAN
+309 TATCDN

-334 LEYGKQQNRQDLVDN
+334 LEYGSQQNRPELVN
-349 ANHIFDTYL
+349 SANSIFDTYL
-358 QNGFSPAGFFNEVV
+358 TNGFSPAGFFNEVV
-372 HYNRGFKETRH
+372 HYNRDFKEANL

-395 LNYLNYEKQQKR
+395 LNYLDYEKQHKR

-413 KRIKGMLD
+413 KRLKVILD
-421 SFLKLQ
+421 SFLRLQ
-427 NEDGSF
+427 NADGSF

-440 FSVVDASGGSTPS
+440 FSIVDGTGGSTPS
-453 ATLPLVMASKYFK
+453 ATLPLVMAYKYFK
-466 DKRYLASAKRT
+466 DKRYLESAKRT
-477 VDYLEKEL
+477 VNYLENEL
-485 ISKADY
+485 ISKSDY

-509 ATAAYYLAL
+509 ATATYYLAL
-518 VTKGEERA
+518 VTKGAERS
-526 HYAGLAKKAAY
+526 HYAALCKKAAY

-573 NHIDVFIFEF
+573 NHIDVFVFEF

-622 IAKVGYY
+622 VSKVGYY

-649 NIFAPGWTV
+649 DIFAPGWTV
-658 ASLWELFTPGRA
+658 ASLWELFSPGRA
-670 EQFLLKNDSL
+670 EQFLIKK
-680 NSNQYCIYE
+680 

>member
-11 MLLVGITGAGATNAA
+11 MLLVGITGAGAANAA

-55 GMYRCRASEKLPLDI
+55 GMYSCRASETLPLDI

-238 ISMTWEVSERNTADF
+238 ISMTWEVSERNAADF

-288 FFVESYVSNTPTH
+288 FFVESYASNTPTH

-670 EQFLLKNDSL
+670 EQFLLKK
-680 NSNQYCIYE
+680 